1 MLEIEREC
9 HFTPWSEVTL
19 RDCFRDNYLIYTA
32 IGEQHELLGYC
43 IVQVIADEFNL
54 MNIAVRPSHQGQGI
68 GAQLLEQ
75 VVQSASAQAA
85 QIWLEVRVS
94 NLNAIRLYQRFGFKV
109 IGKRPHYYR
118 SASGYEDALVM
129 GWHGAHATV

>member
-1 MLEIEREC
+1 MFEIERAC
-9 HFTPWSEVTL
+9 HFTPWSETTL
-19 RDCFRDNYLIYTA
+19 RDCFRDNYLIYA
-32 IGEQHELLGYC
+32 ALGEQDELLGYC

-68 GAQLLEQ
+68 GAQLMRHL
-75 VVQSASAQAA
+75 VHIASAQAA

-129 GWHGAHATV
+129 GWHGTHATS